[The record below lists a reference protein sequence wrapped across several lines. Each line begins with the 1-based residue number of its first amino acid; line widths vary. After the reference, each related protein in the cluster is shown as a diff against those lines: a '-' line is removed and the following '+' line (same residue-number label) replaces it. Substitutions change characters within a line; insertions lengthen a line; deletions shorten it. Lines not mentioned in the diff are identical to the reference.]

1 MTLLPFCTQ
10 LCVILVET
18 CQYIQ
23 WAVPVDN
30 KVNSEHKLGKD
41 QELEEP
47 GQQQLKSL
55 GVIISVLGPTNS
67 TLVQKNHGWTSKT
80 GFNGKT
86 ELCQAHS
93 SKNHACAL
101 PNPST

>member
-41 QELEEP
+41 QELDEP
-47 GQQQLKSL
+47 GQQQLR
-55 GVIISVLGPTNS
+55 GNC
-67 TLVQKNHGWTSKT
+67 N
-80 GFNGKT
+80 
-86 ELCQAHS
+86 
-93 SKNHACAL
+93 
-101 PNPST
+101 